1 MEACCLVRCYCKSFV
16 NRVARARSNQMHSV
30 TRPAN
35 LEDKVVSTS
44 EFYLSPRYLTKC
56 IGSFTY
62 LKKDLSRF
70 TQVAIKME
78 QVAPEALRIH
88 AIKERCSAHLRML
101 LFAHCLFGILTPP
114 IFFLS
119 SCLKMRRLKQFLV
132 SLFWAKNAHRD
143 LMNLSCDR
151 VDCASIHLLLSA
163 DLT

>member
-62 LKKDLSRF
+62 LKDLSRF

-78 QVAPEALRIH
+78 QVAPQREMQCSLAHALV
-88 AIKERCSAHLRML
+88 CSLSFWHPHPTHFLS
-101 LFAHCLFGILTPP
+101 
-114 IFFLS
+114 FFLP
-119 SCLKMRRLKQFLV
+119 
-132 SLFWAKNAHRD
+132 KNASAQTIPRESFLGQECTSRSHE
-143 LMNLSCDR
+143 S
-151 VDCASIHLLLSA
+151 LL
-163 DLT
+163 